1 VAAAGQILAGSSR
14 MRRPKQKPWW
24 HALRTLVMTA
34 VFGLFGL
41 LGGYYVVAW
50 WFGPQFVAQ
59 GWPIFDFLPGIQ
71 RLTAPPEQPGGA
83 KEKPAADKP
92 AKTKPADVTATPKT
106 PEIPKVQ
113 SEKPSNAPPE
123 QTLPPVQQ
131 ASAAAPPAAS
141 PAQEKLLRPQ
151 PGAADYIGPRM
162 PPSINSEQLRTAIDV
177 ADTLLAAD
185 KPGAPMPVKTYEAF
199 CRLSETVA
207 FANGPASDTDLADR
221 IVAAGK
227 LLEKLA
233 ERPEMFQTLG
243 PMADARLN
251 VQHNQNVGILLAGTV
266 KNIAKQDRL
275 WGLAV
280 ELAGA
285 NKIVSVLSD
294 QALEVNVEDPIVV
307 LGVVVRDP
315 GANLVGYTGKKPAV
329 IWTAV
334 LTKRPGS

>member
-1 VAAAGQILAGSSR
+1 
-14 MRRPKQKPWW
+14 M
-24 HALRTLVMTA
+24 RTLVMTA

-41 LGGYYVVAW
+41 LAGYYAAAW
-50 WFGPQFVAQ
+50 LMGPKFATRFPV
-59 GWPIFDFLPGIQ
+59 FDFLPGIQ
-71 RLTAPPEQPGGA
+71 QLIAAPEQPGAA
-83 KEKPAADKP
+83 KEKPGAQQPLKLQTPDSA
-92 AKTKPADVTATPKT
+92 ATPKASSASKAD
-106 PEIPKVQ
+106 PEK
-113 SEKPSNAPPE
+113 SSD
-123 QTLPPVQQ
+123 
-131 ASAAAPPAAS
+131 AAPS
-141 PAQEKLLRPQ
+141 QEKTLRPQ
-151 PGAADYIGPRM
+151 PGSADYIGPRM
-162 PPSINSEQLRTAIDV
+162 PPAITSEQLRTAIDR
-177 ADTLLAAD
+177 AETLLAAD
-185 KPGAPMPVKTYEAF
+185 KPNAPMPVKTYEAF

-233 ERPEMFQTLG
+233 ERPELFRTLG

-251 VQHNQNVGILLAGTV
+251 AQHNQNAGILLAGTV

-280 ELAGA
+280 ELAGS

-294 QALEVNVEDPIVV
+294 QALEVNVEDPVV
-307 LGVVVRDP
+307 ALGVVVRNP